1 MVLRMMRAFFRKLK
15 RSVNI
20 PMRKLLSAP
29 VKMGLSENENNLY
42 QQALKHAAEISL
54 NLMAVKV
61 ENRPEDF
68 TGWCYELHSLCRDK
82 LNYDLLEPEQ
92 LPTVKKLQTILEKGV
107 STSQL
112 KMLRITPW
120 PFFVEYIKQNAANS
134 SLEERQRFLAYIDVI
149 KATPLNEMS
158 ELDRLTF
165 AGKHTANHDP
175 GAYNFDNEWFA
186 STKSARVFHQL
197 LEQRSAE
204 FAQALSH
211 IPLEGEV
218 TLADYNNFVTA
229 YKDIYKTD
237 ADGQPSDEK
246 AQLLPA
252 TRLLAMRRPDQFVT
266 LSNAK
271 MDLLCTA
278 LGSSKLNNVDFSGYW
293 HEVIETIRAT
303 SWWKQEQPEDAEEL
317 KLWQVRAALVDI
329 FFFADSNSPL
339 ESNYLKLKDR
349 IANGRTNSSRSS
361 GTARKRTKETA
372 EQIVDRRLEDPE
384 LPEYLKERREGLIL
398 EVKKGKSVDEVINL
412 FRAIFG

>member
-1 MVLRMMRAFFRKLK
+1 
-15 RSVNI
+15 
-20 PMRKLLSAP
+20 MRKLLSAP
-29 VKMGLSENENNLY
+29 VKMGLSETDNNIY

-68 TGWCYELHSLCRDK
+68 TAWCYELHSLCRDK

-92 LPTVKKLQTILEKGV
+92 LPTVKKLQAILEKGI

-120 PFFVEYIKQNAANS
+120 PFFVEYIKQHAEHT
-134 SLEERQRFLAYIDVI
+134 SLEERQRFLAYIDSI

-165 AGKHTANHDP
+165 TGKHTANHDP
-175 GAYNFDNEWFA
+175 GAYAFDNEWFA
-186 STKSARVFHQL
+186 STKAARVFHQL
-197 LEQRSAE
+197 LEQSSAD

-218 TLADYNNFVTA
+218 TFAHYTSFANA
-229 YKDIYKTD
+229 YKDIFKTD

-246 AQLLPA
+246 PQLLPA

-266 LSNAK
+266 LSNQK
-271 MDLLCTA
+271 MDLLCLA
-278 LGSSKLNNVDFSGYW
+278 LGCSKLNNLDFSGYW
-293 HEVIETIRAT
+293 HEVIETIRTA
-303 SWWKQEQPEDAEEL
+303 SWWRQDAPEDAEEL
-317 KLWQVRAALVDI
+317 KLWQVRAVLVDM

-339 ESNYLKLKDR
+339 ESNYLKLKER
-349 IANGRTNSSRSS
+349 IANGRTASAKSSSVS
-361 GTARKRTKETA
+361 RKRSKETA

-384 LPEYLKERREGLIL
+384 LPDYLKGHRDGLIS
-398 EVKKGKSVDEVINL
+398 EVEKGKSVDEVINL

>member
-1 MVLRMMRAFFRKLK
+1 
-15 RSVNI
+15 
-20 PMRKLLSAP
+20 MRKLLSAP
-29 VKMGLSENENNLY
+29 VKMGLSENENNIY

-68 TGWCYELHSLCRDK
+68 TNWCYELHHLCRDK
-82 LNYDLLEPEQ
+82 LNYDLLEAEQ
-92 LPTVKKLQTILEKGV
+92 LPTVKKLQQTLEKGV
-107 STSQL
+107 SSSQL

-120 PFFVEYIKQNAANS
+120 PFYVEYIKQNAVNT
-134 SLEERQRFLAYIDVI
+134 SLEERLKFLTYVNAI
-149 KATPLNEMS
+149 KATPLHEMT

-175 GAYNFDNEWFA
+175 GAYDFDNEWFA
-186 STKSARVFHQL
+186 STRSARVFHQL
-197 LEQRSAE
+197 LEQRSSD

-218 TLADYNNFVTA
+218 SYEQYTSFVTA
-229 YKDIYKTD
+229 YKDIFKTD

-246 AQLLPA
+246 PQLLPA
-252 TRLLAMRRPDQFVT
+252 TRLLAMLRPDQFVT
-266 LSNAK
+266 LSNQK
-271 MDLLCTA
+271 MDLLCIA
-278 LGSSKLNNVDFSGYW
+278 LGCSKLNNLDFAGYW
-293 HEVIETIRAT
+293 HEVIETIRTTA
-303 SWWKQEQPEDAEEL
+303 WYRQDAPEDAEEL
-317 KLWQVRAALVDI
+317 KLWQARVALIDL

-349 IANGRTNSSRSS
+349 IANGRSTSSKST
-361 GTARKRTKETA
+361 GTSRKRTKETA

-384 LPEYLKERREGLIL
+384 LPAYMKDRRDGLIS
-398 EVKKGKSVDEVINL
+398 EVEKGKSVDEVINL